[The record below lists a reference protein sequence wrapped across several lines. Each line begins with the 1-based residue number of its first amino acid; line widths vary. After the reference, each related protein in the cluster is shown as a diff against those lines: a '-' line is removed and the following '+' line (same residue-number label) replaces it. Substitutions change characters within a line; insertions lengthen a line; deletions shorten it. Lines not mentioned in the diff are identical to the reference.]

1 MKISGRRVLP
11 LLLALLLAFGSMVS
25 VVAAAAENDNA
36 QTVANSDVGETGET
50 GETEQTPTWTP
61 FQPTNTYVFAFGSTS
76 GALEYAYFSPFVP
89 LLTYDNTEVD
99 GFSILFGLKN
109 TYTGEI
115 SEIAYC
121 TDMPVDAVDANYRR
135 LNLSD
140 STYAAAYADKL
151 RAIVLNSYPHTS
163 LENLAAASGIEGLTM
178 CEAITGTQLAIWKSA
193 HGDIVQIEDFL
204 YTANAGYGSGYS
216 EPTATERNN
225 YLSGTDEYKAAVKA
239 RIQALYEY
247 LMALPEQTAT
257 SRVISASAFLSRSTE
272 PTVTE
277 NEDGTYNITVNA
289 EVDIPAGS
297 DVTLTAYVGE
307 GYWYAQEALSTGES
321 EHTLTIENVPA
332 KYKDDAV
339 TLSIDGTQTVQED
352 VFLLDAEGVRGVS
365 QSMIAP
371 LSGKLPAHADVLAE
385 PDRVHKIYKTAEGSP
400 LSGIS
405 FEVYY
410 VGSLTDYLGG
420 KLSIG
425 TKPTANDIA
434 TFGITKNLVGTIT
447 TDASGYGSLNLHT
460 ADGVYLVKELPDARV
475 TDSVSYFVV
484 LPDYSRLDASG
495 KPSYVITAY
504 PKNTLDHE
512 RVEIEKD
519 VTSLDNEHD
528 TFAVGEN
535 HTWIIQSSVPA
546 GLASGKEYTI
556 SDTLDKRLTLVS
568 VDKVTLAEDGGTF
581 GNSELSGY
589 RKDENETPLGEE
601 TLVLE
606 KDKHYTVSNEASADG
621 CDSFT
626 VSLTE
631 AGMKAVAEKASDKKC
646 EIRVYFTAQINKN
659 AAMGENIPNQ
669 AHVTYKNSADK
680 TYTADSD
687 RPEVHTGGAQLKKV
701 NESGAALSGAE
712 FRVYRMAT
720 QEEVGAEKGV
730 KIQLGNTEYTMIP
743 VSFYDNAESEGER
756 KDTLVTD
763 EDGNGCIYGL
773 AYGTYYLVE
782 ERAPSGYNKLHEP
795 IEFEINAQS
804 HTEEQTITVTNT
816 AGTELP
822 TTGGAGTAALYA
834 WGAALCAVA
843 VAVLA
848 LRSSKLRKRA

>member
-36 QTVANSDVGETGET
+36 QTVLDSDVGETA
-50 GETEQTPTWTP
+50 ETEQTPTGKP
-61 FQPTNTYVFAFGSTS
+61 FQPTDTYVFAFGSKS
-76 GALEYAYFSPFVP
+76 GASEYAYFSPFVP
-89 LLTYDNTEVD
+89 LLTYDNTEVK
-99 GFSILFGLKN
+99 GYSILFGLKN
-109 TYTGEI
+109 THTGEV

-121 TDMPVDAVDANYRR
+121 TDMPVDAVNANYQR

-204 YTANAGYGSGYS
+204 YTAAAGYNSGHS
-216 EPTATERNN
+216 EPTTTERKE
-225 YLSGTDEYKAAVKA
+225 YYDGTDEHKAAVKA

-247 LMALPEQTAT
+247 LMKLPEQKAT

-289 EVDIPAGS
+289 KVDIPTGS

-307 GYWYAQEALSTGES
+307 GYWYAQEALSTGKS

-371 LSGKLPAHADVLAE
+371 LSGTLPAHADVLAE
-385 PDRVHKIYKTAEGSP
+385 PDRVHEIHKTAEGSP

-410 VGSLTDYLGG
+410 VGSLTDYLSG

-425 TKPTANDIA
+425 TKPTADDIA
-434 TFGITKNLVGTIT
+434 KFGKTKNLVGTIT
-447 TDASGYGSLNLHT
+447 TDADGYGSLNLHT

-504 PKNTLDHE
+504 PKNMLDHE

-519 VTSLDNEHD
+519 VTLLDNEHS

-535 HTWIIQSSVPA
+535 HTWIIQSSVPE
-546 GLASGKEYTI
+546 GLATGKEYTI

-626 VSLTE
+626 VSLTRE
-631 AGMKAVAEKASDKKC
+631 GMKAVADAATESGKKC
-646 EIRVYFTAQINKN
+646 EIRVYFTAQINQN

-687 RPEVHTGGAQLKKV
+687 CPEVHTGGARLKKV
-701 NESGAALSGAE
+701 NESGAVLSGAE

-720 QEEVGAEKGV
+720 QEEVADK
-730 KIQLGNTEYTMIP
+730 KFTEIKYGETTYKMMP
-743 VSFYDNAESEGER
+743 VSFYDNAEMSDEK

-763 EDGNGCIYGL
+763 EDGKGCIYGL

-782 ERAPSGYNKLHEP
+782 EHAPSGYNKLHEP
-795 IEFEINAQS
+795 IEFAIDAQS
-804 HTEEQTITVTNT
+804 HTEEKAITVTNT

-822 TTGGAGTAALYA
+822 TTGGAGTAALYV

-848 LRSSKLRKRA
+848 LRSSKPRKRA